1 MFIGD
6 VVFFVIGHVELLDE
20 LTWIVQSENAR
31 ARGVGRPFL
40 KRARLDVN
48 KVAGVVLETDS

>member
-1 MFIGD
+1 M
-6 VVFFVIGHVELLDE
+6 FFVIGHVELLDE

-40 KRARLDVN
+40 DVN